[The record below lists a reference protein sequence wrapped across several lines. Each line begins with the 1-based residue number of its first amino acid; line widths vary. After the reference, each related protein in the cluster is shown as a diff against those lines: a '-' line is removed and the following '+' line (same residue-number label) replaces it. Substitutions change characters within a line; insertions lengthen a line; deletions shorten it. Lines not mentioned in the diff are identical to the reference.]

1 MRPALVALL
10 CVLPAVADDPKPAP
24 LDAAWRDLLSSD
36 AAAATRAALALS
48 ADKGGVAFLA
58 AKLKPVKAD
67 RKLLARLVAD
77 LGDPDFKTREAAQ
90 ADLEYFGAF
99 IKGELADALKEA
111 ESEEAKA
118 RLKKLADAIDT
129 REKLEKLK
137 GDMEKADD
145 PPPVKPGRFGGVGG
159 VSVSTVNGVT
169 RVTINGKVIDPDAK
183 PVVIEKPGPPAAWVR
198 AGRAVGV
205 LEFAGTPEAVK
216 VLEQLALGEDAAPP
230 TKQAQDALARLKRKK

>member
-10 CVLPAVADDPKPAP
+10 FAVPALAADDPKPAP
-24 LDAAWRDLLSSD
+24 LDAAWRDLLSADD
-36 AAAATRAALALS
+36 ATATRAALVLS
-48 ADKGGVAFLA
+48 ADKGGVEFLA

-67 RKLLARLVAD
+67 KKLLARLVAD
-77 LGDPDFKTREAAQ
+77 LSDTDFKTREAAE
-90 ADLEYFGAF
+90 ADLSYYGAF
-99 IKGELADALKEA
+99 IKTELTDALKEA

-118 RLKKLADAIDT
+118 RLKKLTEAIAV

-137 GDMEKADD
+137 ADKEKPED
-145 PPPVKPGRFGGVGG
+145 PAPAPGKFGGGGG
-159 VSVSTVNGVT
+159 VSISTVNGQT
-169 RVTINGKVIDPDAK
+169 RITINGKVIDPDPK

-205 LEFAGTPEAVK
+205 LEFSGTPEAVK
-216 VLEQLALGEDAAPP
+216 VLEQLALGEDTAPP